1 MKKFTV
7 ALAGNPNTGKS
18 SVFNALTGSHQHVG
32 NWPGKTIEKKEG
44 KFQGNGYEI
53 TVVDLPGTYSLTA
66 FSPEEVI
73 ARDFI
78 INQKPDVVV
87 IILDSANLERNLY
100 LAVQVLELGVRGI
113 IVLNMMDIADS
124 YNIKIDK
131 EQLSK
136 LIGVPVVTT
145 IASKG
150 VGISDL
156 IDCIINIAKEV
167 EP

>member
-1 MKKFTV
+1 M
-7 ALAGNPNTGKS
+7 
-18 SVFNALTGSHQHVG
+18 
-32 NWPGKTIEKKEG
+32 
-44 KFQGNGYEI
+44 
-53 TVVDLPGTYSLTA
+53 
-66 FSPEEVI
+66 
-73 ARDFI
+73 
-78 INQKPDVVV
+78 V

-156 IDCIINIAKEV
+156 IDCIINTAKEV